1 MFDIYQLVIM
11 VTMVAMTVSPLVAFN
26 IKQKSKVEKLE
37 NDRDNLKEALS
48 KHVEKSEYLEKIL
61 LQHSESITLIKYI
74 IDEIK
79 RKNGNGNGEKRSAV

>member
-1 MFDIYQLVIM
+1 MIDIYQVIIIIL
-11 VTMVAMTVSPLVAFN
+11 TAAFTVAPLVAFA
-26 IKQKSKVEKLE
+26 IRQKSRVEKLE
-37 NDRDNLKEALS
+37 SDRDNLKEALS

-79 RKNGNGNGEKRSAV
+79 RKNGNGDKRSPV

>member
-79 RKNGNGNGEKRSAV
+79 RKNGNGDKRSPV